1 MHINCG
7 KGILIVFLFYSF
19 LPHVV
24 IVVAFVI
31 FLFTISFELYVCI
44 CCFFALFFFLLIFV
58 LFLILFWLF
67 SQRSYPSMLR
77 PLCYLMNMVLVTVLR
92 HDSMKQRAKCPN
104 WCLWKRVILFLLACV
119 YAVCFFFHF
128 MRAHKFLLFSV
139 FCCSLMI
146 DLKCIFRP
154 NPLCEVQF
162 LKLNICQSGH
172 IL

>member
-7 KGILIVFLFYSF
+7 KGILIVFFFYSF

-44 CCFFALFFFLLIFV
+44 YVVFSPCFFLLIFV

-104 WCLWKRVILFLLACV
+104 WCLWKRVILFLLACMQFV
-119 YAVCFFFHF
+119 FSLYA
-128 MRAHKFLLFSV
+128 RAQVSFVFGVLLFAYDRFKMHFSTKSV
-139 FCCSLMI
+139 VRSA
-146 DLKCIFRP
+146 IF
-154 NPLCEVQF
+154 
-162 LKLNICQSGH
+162 KT
-172 IL
+172 

>member
-119 YAVCFFFHF
+119 YAVCFFFF
-128 MRAHKFLLFSV
+128 SLYTRAQVSFVFGVLLFAYDRFKMHFSTKSV
-139 FCCSLMI
+139 VRSA
-146 DLKCIFRP
+146 IF
-154 NPLCEVQF
+154 
-162 LKLNICQSGH
+162 KT
-172 IL
+172 

>member
-7 KGILIVFLFYSF
+7 KGILIVFFFIHFFLTSSSSSPSLSF
-19 LPHVV
+19 CSRFHSNYMCVYVV
-24 IVVAFVI
+24 F
-31 FLFTISFELYVCI
+31 SPC
-44 CCFFALFFFLLIFV
+44 FFLLIFV

-92 HDSMKQRAKCPN
+92 HVSMKQRAKCPN

-119 YAVCFFFHF
+119 YGVCFFFHF